1 MNLLS
6 SNIVPKV
13 CHIEILHNKSAQM
26 FQEIAELEILIQMN
40 FFYVRCSI
48 RKGGVHL
55 SKQKVT
61 LRIEEGEVELLKE
74 KFKTDNQSEAIRL
87 AIVESLAME
96 DLKKVKTL
104 FPYIGKKPPRI
115 GREVVEAFK
124 QSGCEIF
131 VDLFCGSLAMLCY
144 LPWDV
149 KVVVNDINGN
159 LTNLY
164 RIIKDR
170 PSDFVSE
177 VMKLPYSEVVFQ
189 KCKED
194 LKSGS
199 ITSDLDKAVA
209 YFYVSFGAYRGRM
222 DNPLFHISTTVN
234 TNRAEDY
241 QKSIQWILRLS
252 KRLQSVEILN
262 RDFREVLQ
270 SYNTKD
276 VFIYADCPYL
286 GTEDYYDYVFSPQ
299 DHKDLAEMLKSHKGK
314 FALSSKAKKDLR
326 KLYRSNNHYVLNFE
340 DTYRL
345 PDKRHREQLIVNFEM
360 KHVNK
365 CGDSDIKP
373 YR

>member
-1 MNLLS
+1 M
-6 SNIVPKV
+6 
-13 CHIEILHNKSAQM
+13 
-26 FQEIAELEILIQMN
+26 
-40 FFYVRCSI
+40 
-48 RKGGVHL
+48 

-87 AIVESLAME
+87 AIMQSLATE
-96 DLKKVKTL
+96 DLEKVKTL

-115 GREVVEAFK
+115 GREVVSAFE
-124 QSGCEIF
+124 QSGCKIF
-131 VDLFCGSLAMLCY
+131 VDLFCGSIAMLCY

-177 VMKLPYSEVVFQ
+177 VMKLPYSEVTFQ
-189 KCKED
+189 MFTED
-194 LKSGS
+194 LQSGS
-199 ITSDLDKAVA
+199 SMSDFDRAVA
-209 YFYVSFGAYRGRM
+209 YFYVSFGAYRGRIE
-222 DNPLFHISTTVN
+222 NPLFRISTTVD

-241 QKSIQWILRLS
+241 QKSIQWILQLS
-252 KRLQSVEILN
+252 KRLQNVEILN
-262 RDFREVLQ
+262 RDFRKVLQ
-270 SYNTKD
+270 SYDSED
-276 VFIYADCPYL
+276 VFVYADCPYL
-286 GTEDYYDYVFSPQ
+286 GTEDYYENVFSME

-314 FALSSKAKKDLR
+314 FALSSKAKKELR

>member
-1 MNLLS
+1 M
-6 SNIVPKV
+6 
-13 CHIEILHNKSAQM
+13 Q
-26 FQEIAELEILIQMN
+26 
-40 FFYVRCSI
+40 FFYGRCSI
-48 RKGGVHL
+48 CKGGVYL

-87 AIVESLAME
+87 AIMQSLATK
-96 DLKKVKTL
+96 DLEKVKTL

-115 GREVVEAFK
+115 GREVVNAFE
-124 QSGCEIF
+124 QSGCKIF
-131 VDLFCGSLAMLCY
+131 VDLFCGSSAMLCY

-149 KVVVNDINGN
+149 KVVLNDINEN

-164 RIIKDR
+164 MVIRDR
-170 PSDFVSE
+170 TSDFLSE

-189 KCKED
+189 RFKED
-194 LKSGS
+194 LKKGNFKSN
-199 ITSDLDKAVA
+199 LDKAVA
-209 YFYVSFGAYRGRM
+209 YFYVSFSAYRGRM
-222 DNPLFHISTTVN
+222 DNPLFHISTTAN
-234 TNRAEDY
+234 TNRAVDY
-241 QKSIQWILRLS
+241 QKSIQWILQLS

-262 RDFREVLQ
+262 RDFRKVLK
-270 SYNTKD
+270 SYNAED

-286 GTEDYYDYVFSPQ
+286 GTEDYYENVFSMG

-314 FALSSKAKKDLR
+314 FVLSSKAKKELR
-326 KLYRSNNHYVLNFE
+326 KLYRFHNHYVLNFE

-345 PDKRHREQLIVNFEM
+345 PDKRHREQLILNFEM

-365 CGDSDIKP
+365 YGDNDIKP

>member
-1 MNLLS
+1 M
-6 SNIVPKV
+6 
-13 CHIEILHNKSAQM
+13 
-26 FQEIAELEILIQMN
+26 
-40 FFYVRCSI
+40 
-48 RKGGVHL
+48 

-61 LRIEEGEVELLKE
+61 LRIEEGELLKE
-74 KFKTDNQSEAIRL
+74 KFNTDNQSEAIRL
-87 AIVESLAME
+87 AILQSLVTE
-96 DLKKVKTL
+96 DLEKVKTL
-104 FPYIGKKPPRI
+104 FAYVGKKPPRI
-115 GREVVEAFK
+115 GREVVNAFE

-144 LPWDV
+144 IPWDM

-164 RIIKDR
+164 TVIRDS

-177 VMKLPYSEVVFQ
+177 VIKLPYSEVVFQ
-189 KCKED
+189 RFEED
-194 LKSGS
+194 LKFADNMSE
-199 ITSDLDKAVA
+199 LDRAVA

-222 DNPLFHISTTVN
+222 DNPLFHLSTTAD

-241 QKSIQWILRLS
+241 QKSIQWILQLS

-262 RDFREVLQ
+262 RDFRKVLQ
-270 SYNTKD
+270 SYNAEN
-276 VFIYADCPYL
+276 VFVYADCPYL

-299 DHKDLAEMLKSHKGK
+299 DHKDLAGMLNSHKGK
-314 FALSSKAKKDLR
+314 FALSSKAKKELR

-345 PDKRHREQLIVNFEM
+345 PDKRHREQLILNFEM

-365 CGDSDIKP
+365 YGDNDIKP

>member
-1 MNLLS
+1 M
-6 SNIVPKV
+6 
-13 CHIEILHNKSAQM
+13 
-26 FQEIAELEILIQMN
+26 
-40 FFYVRCSI
+40 RCSI

-61 LRIEEGEVELLKE
+61 IRLEEGDLELLKE
-74 KFKTDNQSEAIRL
+74 KYKTDNQSEAIRL
-87 AIVESLAME
+87 AIME
-96 DLKKVKTL
+96 ILTVKNEEKVRTL
-104 FPYIGKKPPRI
+104 FPYIGKKTPRI

-124 QSGCEIF
+124 QSECEIF
-131 VDLFCGSLAMLCY
+131 LDLFCGSIAMLCY

-164 RIIKDR
+164 MVIRDR

-189 KCKED
+189 RFKEE
-194 LKSGS
+194 LKSADTMS
-199 ITSDLDKAVA
+199 ELDRAVA

-222 DNPLFHISTTVN
+222 DNPLFHISTSAD

-241 QKSIQWILRLS
+241 QKSIQWILQLS
-252 KRLQSVEILN
+252 KRLQNVEILN
-262 RDFREVLQ
+262 RDFRKVLQ
-270 SYNTKD
+270 SYNAEN
-276 VFIYADCPYL
+276 VFVYADCPYL
-286 GTEDYYDYVFSPQ
+286 GTEDYYENVFSMQ
-299 DHKDLAEMLKSHKGK
+299 DHKDLAEMLKSHRGK

-326 KLYRSNNHYVLNFE
+326 KLYRSNNHYVFNFE
-340 DTYRL
+340 DTCRL
-345 PDKRHREQLIVNFEM
+345 PDKRHREQLILNFEM

-365 CGDSDIKP
+365 YGDNGIKP

>member
-1 MNLLS
+1 M
-6 SNIVPKV
+6 
-13 CHIEILHNKSAQM
+13 
-26 FQEIAELEILIQMN
+26 
-40 FFYVRCSI
+40 
-48 RKGGVHL
+48 

-61 LRIEEGEVELLKE
+61 IRIEEGEVELLKE

-87 AIVESLAME
+87 VILQSLVTG
-96 DLKKVKTL
+96 DLEKVKTL

-124 QSGCEIF
+124 QSECDIF

-144 LPWDV
+144 LPWDA
-149 KVVVNDINGN
+149 KVVVNDINGD

-164 RIIKDR
+164 TVIQER
-170 PSDFVSE
+170 PSDFVSK

-189 KCKED
+189 RFKED
-194 LKSGS
+194 LMFADSMS
-199 ITSDLDKAVA
+199 ELDRAVA
-209 YFYVSFGAYRGRM
+209 YFYVSFSAYRGRM
-222 DNPLFHISTTVN
+222 DNPLFHISTTTD

-241 QKSIQWILRLS
+241 QKSIYWILQLS

-270 SYNTKD
+270 SYDEED
-276 VFIYADCPYL
+276 VFVYADCPYL
-286 GTEDYYDYVFSPQ
+286 GTEDYYEYVFSME
-299 DHKDLAEMLKSHKGK
+299 DHKDLAEMLKSYRGK
-314 FALSSKAKKDLR
+314 FALSSKAKKELR
-326 KLYRSNNHYVLNFE
+326 KLYRSNKHYVLNFE

-345 PDKRHREQLIVNFEM
+345 PDKRHREQLIFNFEM

-365 CGDSDIKP
+365 YGDNDVKP